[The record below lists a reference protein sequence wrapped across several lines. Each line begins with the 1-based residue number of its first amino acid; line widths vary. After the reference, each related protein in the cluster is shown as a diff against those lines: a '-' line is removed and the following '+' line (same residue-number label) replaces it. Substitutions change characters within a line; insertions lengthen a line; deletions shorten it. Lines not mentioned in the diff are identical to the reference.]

1 MQRRLRILFLAN
13 RCPLPIVDGQSRRTY
28 NILKGLARRH
38 DVSLLSLYD
47 PDVKVDPG
55 TIQHLESFCARVELF
70 AGPAKRVSFPMAML
84 LLASLFSRDPYTI
97 WRHYSPA
104 YRKRVYELAHSGKYD
119 LVHCDIISLAYAIRN
134 VNGIP
139 CSITDHD
146 VSYLVAQRMAK
157 NAANPLMKAFVS
169 WESIKLKRLEA
180 RILERATVGI
190 AVSEVDRKMLQ
201 ALCPEANLVVIEN
214 GVDTTEFAPSP
225 EEPDDH
231 SLVWIGGFN
240 YYPNREGMQYF
251 FEKVYPLIKREIPGV
266 TITVV
271 GNGVTAQLRRW
282 ASEDSSIQLLGFVE
296 NPIPYAQKAAVFVA
310 PILSGSGTRLKLL
323 EAMAL
328 GKAIVTTTIGCEGI
342 EGMNGKDFLIGDQP
356 AQFAAKV
363 VDLLRNR
370 NLRDQLGRNA
380 RKVVS
385 DKYDWNMICEKMSRT
400 YLAAS

>member
-47 PDVKVDPG
+47 PDVKVDLD
-55 TIQHLESFCARVELF
+55 TIQHLESFCTRVELF
-70 AGPAKRVSFPMAML
+70 AGPAKRVGFPMAMCL
-84 LLASLFSRDPYTI
+84 FASLFSRDPYTI

-104 YRKRVYELAHSGKYD
+104 YRKRVSELAHSGEYD
-119 LVHCDIISLAYAIRN
+119 MVHCDIISLAYAIRN
-134 VNGIP
+134 VNGIR

-157 NAANPLMKAFVS
+157 NAYNPLMKLFVLL
-169 WESIKLKRLEA
+169 ESIKLKQLEA
-180 RILERATVGI
+180 RILDRATIGI
-190 AVSEVDRKMLQ
+190 VVSEVDRKMLQ
-201 ALCPEANLVVIEN
+201 AISPEANLIVIEN
-214 GVDTTEFAPSP
+214 GVDTTEFKPSP
-225 EEPDDH
+225 EEPDDN
-231 SLVWIGGFN
+231 SLVWIGGFS

-251 FEKVYPLIKREIPGV
+251 LKKVYPLIKREIPGA

-271 GNGVTAQLRRW
+271 GNGVTAHLRQW
-282 ASEDSSIQLLGFVE
+282 ALGDSSIRFLGFVD
-296 NPIPYAQKAAVFVA
+296 NPIPYVQKAAVFVA

-342 EGMNGKDFLIGDQP
+342 EGVDGKDFLIGDQP
-356 AQFAAKV
+356 TQFAAKV

-380 RKVVS
+380 RKVMRE
-385 DKYDWNMICEKMSRT
+385 KYDWNMICEKLSRT